1 MSAAATPQTE
11 RPVAAKLVAP
21 HADAMRHLKN
31 AFDKG
36 TEIKARRIRNGD
48 DLDEARGHKLQW
60 VADVTDLL
68 NQQFDNVSV
77 ADYFNDYI
85 GKVFPEYAEF
95 GNFVEQF
102 YEEMDYRLNKLR
114 AIWKRVEDAGDPTGA
129 TLTAA
134 AGGIPSAEAGPSA
147 QFSDETRTQQPRNVA
162 TPAASPQPLPTVAAG
177 AAVASRSETK
187 PSSSSS
193 KSNKNPQ
200 QHASPN
206 RESAMAAGASS
217 SSTNKVLFVTH
228 GPKDPSSEAVLQFIQ
243 QLSMPIVE
251 ADHTNG
257 LIETLESQRD
267 MGFAIVMNAADTVE
281 NGKAALSD
289 SSVFKLG
296 YCAGKLGLRRMCM
309 MNGPAHPNV
318 GDSQGIAHVAVDV
331 NGGWQ
336 LQLARQ
342 MKRAGCDIDLNRLA

>member
-1 MSAAATPQTE
+1 MSATATQPE
-11 RPVAAKLVAP
+11 RPAAAKLIAP
-21 HADAMRHLKN
+21 RGDALKHLN
-31 AFDKG
+31 AAFDKG

-48 DLDEARGHKLQW
+48 DLDAGRAAKLQW

-68 NQQFDNVSV
+68 NQLFDNVSV
-77 ADYFNDYI
+77 SDYFNDWM

-95 GNFVEQF
+95 GNFVEQY
-102 YEEMDYRLNKLR
+102 YEEMDHRLNKLR
-114 AIWKRVEDAGDPTGA
+114 AIWKRVEDAGESNGA

-134 AGGIPSAEAGPSA
+134 AGGTPVNEAGPSP
-147 QFSDETRTQQPRNVA
+147 QFADETRPQQPRHVA
-162 TPAASPQPLPTVAAG
+162 APAPSPAALPQVAAAG
-177 AAVASRSETK
+177 DNRSARPHKHSQQAS
-187 PSSSSS
+187 PS
-193 KSNKNPQ
+193 
-200 QHASPN
+200 ASPN
-206 RESAMAAGASS
+206 REQSMSAAAS
-217 SSTNKVLFVTH
+217 NKVLFVTH
-228 GPKDPSSEAVLQFIQ
+228 GPKDPSSEAVMQFIQ
-243 QLSMPIVE
+243 QLSMAVVE

-257 LIETLESQRD
+257 LIETLEAQRD
-267 MGFAIVMNAADTVE
+267 MTFVIVMNAADHVE
-281 NGKAALSD
+281 NGKASLSD

-309 MNGPAHPNV
+309 MNGPTHPNV

>member
-1 MSAAATPQTE
+1 MSATAATQQQTE
-11 RPVAAKLVAP
+11 KPVAAKLISP
-21 HADAMRHLKN
+21 REDALKHLKT

-48 DLDEARGHKLQW
+48 DLDEGRGQKLQW

-68 NQQFDNVSV
+68 NQMFDNVSV

-95 GNFVEQF
+95 GNFVEQY
-102 YEEMDYRLNKLR
+102 YEEMDHRLSKLR

-134 AGGIPSAEAGPSA
+134 AGGTPVNEAGPSP
-147 QFSDETRTQQPRNVA
+147 QFADETKTQQPRNVA
-162 TPAASPQPLPTVAAG
+162 MPTPTPQATPHVAG
-177 AAVASRSETK
+177 AASTPKQASR
-187 PSSSSS
+187 
-193 KSNKNPQ
+193 SNKNPQ
-200 QHASPN
+200 SPQASSPN
-206 RESAMAAGASS
+206 RESAMPGVASS
-217 SSTNKVLFVTH
+217 NKVLFVTH

-243 QLSMPIVE
+243 QLSMPVVE

-257 LIETLESQRD
+257 LIETLEGQRD
-267 MGFAIVMNAADTVE
+267 MGFVIVMNAADTVE
-281 NGKAALSD
+281 NGKASLSD

-309 MNGPAHPNV
+309 MNGPSHPNV

>member
-1 MSAAATPQTE
+1 MSATATPQPE
-11 RPVAAKLVAP
+11 RPAAAKLVAP
-21 HADAMRHLKN
+21 RADALKHLKS

-48 DLDEARGHKLQW
+48 DLDEGRGQKLQW

-68 NQQFDNVSV
+68 NQLFDNVSV
-77 ADYFNDYI
+77 ADYFNDFV

-95 GNFVEQF
+95 GNFVDQY
-102 YEEMDYRLNKLR
+102 YEEMDHRLNKLR
-114 AIWKRVEDAGDPTGA
+114 AIWKRVEDAGAPDASGA
-129 TLTAA
+129 VLTAA
-134 AGGIPSAEAGPSA
+134 AGGTPVNEAGPSP
-147 QFSDETRTQQPRNVA
+147 QFADDTRPQQPKHVA
-162 TPAASPQPLPTVAAG
+162 MPTPSAQPVPQVAA
-177 AAVASRSETK
+177 EPK
-187 PSSSSS
+187 SS

-200 QHASPN
+200 PASSPH
-206 RESAMAAGASS
+206 REHAMAAASS
-217 SSTNKVLFVTH
+217 NKVLFVTH
-228 GPKDPSSEAVLQFIQ
+228 GPKDPSSDAVLQFIQ
-243 QLSMPIVE
+243 QLSMPVVE

-267 MGFAIVMNAADTVE
+267 MGFVIVMNAADTVE
-281 NGKAALSD
+281 NGKASLSD

-309 MNGPAHPNV
+309 MNGPSHPNV

>member
-1 MSAAATPQTE
+1 MSATATQQT
-11 RPVAAKLVAP
+11 AAKLIAP
-21 HADAMRHLKN
+21 RADALRHLKT

-48 DLDEARGHKLQW
+48 ELDEARGQKLQW
-60 VADVTDLL
+60 VADVSDLL
-68 NQQFDNVSV
+68 TQQFDNASV
-77 ADYFNDYI
+77 ADYFNDFV

-102 YEEMDYRLNKLR
+102 YEEMDHRLGKLR
-114 AIWKRVEDAGDPTGA
+114 AIWKRVEDAGDATGA

-134 AGGIPSAEAGPSA
+134 AGGTPVNEAGPSP
-147 QFSDETRTQQPRNVA
+147 QFADETKTQQPRNVA
-162 TPAASPQPLPTVAAG
+162 MPTPTPQSTPHVSAPAAAA
-177 AAVASRSETK
+177 APKQA
-187 PSSSSS
+187 S

-200 QHASPN
+200 SNASSPN
-206 RESAMAAGASS
+206 RESAMSGATSS
-217 SSTNKVLFVTH
+217 NKVLFVTH

-243 QLSMPIVE
+243 QLSMPVVE

-257 LIETLESQRD
+257 LIETLEAQRD
-267 MGFAIVMNAADTVE
+267 MGFVIVMNAADTVE
-281 NGKAALSD
+281 NGKASLSD

-309 MNGPAHPNV
+309 MNGPSHPNV
-318 GDSQGIAHVAVDV
+318 GDIQGIAHVAVDV

-342 MKRAGCDIDLNRLA
+342 MKRAGCDVDLNRLA

>member
-1 MSAAATPQTE
+1 MSATAATPQTE
-11 RPVAAKLVAP
+11 KPVAAKLIAP
-21 HADAMRHLKN
+21 RDQALKHLKN

-48 DLDEARGHKLQW
+48 ELDEARGHKLQW

-68 NQQFDNVSV
+68 NQQFDNISV

-102 YEEMDYRLNKLR
+102 YEEMDYRLSKLR
-114 AIWKRVEDAGDPTGA
+114 AIWTRVENAGGDPTGA
-129 TLTAA
+129 VLTAA
-134 AGGIPSAEAGPSA
+134 AGAIPVNEAGASA
-147 QFSDETRTQQPRNVA
+147 PFSDETRTQQPRNVA
-162 TPAASPQPLPTVAAG
+162 TPAPSPQALPSVATA
-177 AAVASRSETK
+177 
-187 PSSSSS
+187 SSSSSKSS

-200 QHASPN
+200 QASSSPN
-206 RESAMAAGASS
+206 REHAMSS
-217 SSTNKVLFVTH
+217 SASNKVLFVTH

-257 LIETLESQRD
+257 LIETLEGQRD
-267 MGFAIVMNAADTVE
+267 MGFVIVMNAADTVE
-281 NGKAALSD
+281 NGKAGLSD

-309 MNGPAHPNV
+309 MNGPSHPNV
-318 GDSQGIAHVAVDV
+318 GDSQGIAHVTVDV